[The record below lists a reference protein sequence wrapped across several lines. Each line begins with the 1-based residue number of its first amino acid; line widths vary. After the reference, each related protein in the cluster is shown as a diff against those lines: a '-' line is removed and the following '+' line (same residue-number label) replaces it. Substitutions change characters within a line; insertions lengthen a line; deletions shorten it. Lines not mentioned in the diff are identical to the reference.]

1 MGSIQVTAQI
11 GGPLIGGA
19 LTTHATWRWCFYINL
34 PIGGAAMI
42 AIWLFLDI
50 PQQRELTDKPWKWK
64 IKQLDIPGA
73 ILVAAGAI
81 CILLALQWG
90 GQTYAVSSIPPSDF
104 FCQFD

>member
-1 MGSIQVTAQI
+1 MQIIAQI

-34 PIGGAAMI
+34 PLGGAAMI

-50 PQQRELTDKPWKWK
+50 PQQRELADKPLKWR

-73 ILVAAGAI
+73 VLVAAGAI

-90 GQTYAVSSIPPSDF
+90 GQTYAVSSISSSSVLRR
-104 FCQFD
+104 FD

>member
-1 MGSIQVTAQI
+1 M
-11 GGPLIGGA
+11 L
-19 LTTHATWRWCFYINL
+19 
-34 PIGGAAMI
+34 

-50 PQQRELTDKPWKWK
+50 PQQRELVDKPLKWK

-90 GQTYAVSSIPPSDF
+90 GQTYAVSFISPSNF
-104 FCQFD
+104 SCQFD